1 MLNVLRPEEG
11 IIQATNQ
18 YMYHSLYRELLL
30 RDSFA
35 SLDVF
40 SLMCLV
46 DSLVFFC
53 LLKLEVF
60 IYHGGGGGAHVVYT
74 PHLI

>member
-1 MLNVLRPEEG
+1 MLNVLGPEEG
-11 IIQATNQ
+11 IIRATRQ
-18 YMYHSLYRELLL
+18 YMYHSLYRELFLCDWFAFLYVLL
-30 RDSFA
+30 
-35 SLDVF
+35 V
-40 SLMCLV
+40 CLV

-60 IYHGGGGGAHVVYT
+60 IYHGRAHVVYT